1 MNERKTSITDPL
13 QVDIVNVPGT
23 SGRIGMTLCPG
34 RSDDQSVYGNH
45 WRRDLVA
52 DLDAIRSLDPV
63 LLITLNESNEFPGL
77 GVPDFERVV
86 AASDLPWR
94 HLPIPDG
101 GLPGPAFE
109 RAWKTVGREAR
120 EGLRA
125 GGLVVIHCR
134 AGLGR
139 TGTIAARLLV
149 ELGPTSPE
157 AAILAVREARS
168 QHAVE
173 PQQVSH
179 VRKAR
184 LIVE

>member
-13 QVDIVNVPGT
+13 KIDIVNVPGT

-34 RSDDQSVYGNH
+34 RSDDQSVYGNR
-45 WRRDLVA
+45 WRRDLNA
-52 DLDAIRSLDPV
+52 DLEAIRSLDPF
-63 LLITLNESNEFPGL
+63 LLITLNEPHEFTDL
-77 GVPDFERVV
+77 GVPDFERVL

-94 HLPIPDG
+94 HLPIRDG
-101 GLPGPAFE
+101 GVPGTAFE

-168 QHAVE
+168 GHAVE
-173 PQQVSH
+173 PQQESH
-179 VRKAR
+179 VHQTRR
-184 LIVE
+184 IVE